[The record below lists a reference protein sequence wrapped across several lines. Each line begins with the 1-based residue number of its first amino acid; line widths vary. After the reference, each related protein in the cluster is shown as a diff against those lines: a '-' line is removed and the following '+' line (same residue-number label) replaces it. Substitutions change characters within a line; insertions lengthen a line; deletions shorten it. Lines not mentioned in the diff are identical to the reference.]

1 MKSISTRGIICL
13 KDELNIEYRLCT
25 LEYIINE
32 DETFKYIFKPNYEI
46 ISLMNHEVFQ
56 GIPGLNLD
64 NKKEEYTRE
73 NIKPVFITERV
84 PSEKREDFHELLS
97 EVGLDYMDPIEYLIR
112 TTKRYSGD
120 KFYLI
125 PFEEKK
131 TIIVDNIANKNNI
144 NGIIKIIL
152 ENIAAGNDVCVDGHV
167 IKERKSL
174 FITLLYLYKKNIKSI
189 KEKQQEGIYEARKN
203 GKYQGRKPIAV
214 DKLLFNETVEK
225 VTYGNLTP
233 KEAAKQLGISIDKY
247 YRLKKQYKND
257 EI

>member
-174 FITLLYLYKKNIKSI
+174 FITLLYLYKKNI
-189 KEKQQEGIYEARKN
+189 
-203 GKYQGRKPIAV
+203 
-214 DKLLFNETVEK
+214 
-225 VTYGNLTP
+225 
-233 KEAAKQLGISIDKY
+233 
-247 YRLKKQYKND
+247 
-257 EI
+257 